1 MKVNLRLLNTSAIM
15 MSLSFEKYIVN
26 TRKYSL
32 IDNLIIETDKALTTV
47 MGKPE
52 TTDRLI
58 PGSKLTEHEL
68 TIQQRRQSVRLM
80 RVNHAGEVSAQA
92 LYQGQA
98 LTATLPNV
106 RVAMEQAALEENDH
120 LVWCQQR
127 LNYLGGH
134 ASVLNP
140 VWYAGSFV
148 LGALAGK
155 IGDKWSLGF
164 VAETENQVVQHL
176 DEHLVEMSMQDE
188 KSRAILE
195 QMRIDELHHGTV
207 ALDAGG
213 AILPKPIKLVM
224 GLMSKVMTKT
234 SYWI

>member
-1 MKVNLRLLNTSAIM
+1 
-15 MSLSFEKYIVN
+15 VN

-32 IDNLIIETDKALTTV
+32 LDRLIIEADRALTTV
-47 MGKPE
+47 IGKPE
-52 TTDRLI
+52 TTARPT
-58 PGSKLTEHEL
+58 PGDDLSESEL
-68 TIQQRRQSVRLM
+68 TAQEQRQSARLM
-80 RVNHAGEVSAQA
+80 RINHAGEVSAQA

-106 RVAMEQAALEENDH
+106 RAAMEQAALEENDH

-127 LNYLGGH
+127 VNYLGGH

-140 VWYAGSFV
+140 LWYAGSFV
-148 LGALAGK
+148 MGAMAGK

-164 VAETENQVVQHL
+164 VAETEKQVVRHL
-176 DEHLVEMSMQDE
+176 DEHLAEISAQDS

-195 QMRIDELHHGTV
+195 QMKADELHHGTLAV
-207 ALDAGG
+207 DAGG
-213 AILPKPIKLVM
+213 AMLPRPVKLM
-224 GLMSKVMTKT
+224 MSAMSKVMTKT